1 MSATPLVKCR
11 IDADGNLH
19 VDVAG
24 VPGATC
30 ENLTASLVAS
40 IGEVEQRCYT
50 EEYTQELPDYVEAQ
64 TGEE

>member
-1 MSATPLVKCR
+1 MAEVKCR

-30 ENLTASLVAS
+30 ENLTAALVQS
-40 IGEVEQRCYT
+40 IGEVEQKCYT
-50 EEYTQELPDYVEAQ
+50 EEFNQDLPDYVEAQ
-64 TGEE
+64 TPEE

>member
-1 MSATPLVKCR
+1 MSATPQVKIR

-30 ENLTASLVAS
+30 ENLTAALVAS

-50 EEYTQELPDYVEAQ
+50 EEYNQELPDYIEAHS
-64 TGEE
+64 ED